1 MKRNIAIIAG
11 GDSQE
16 YEISLKSSEQVVK
29 LVDENLYNIY
39 VVKMRGK
46 SWLCL
51 YQNHELTIDK
61 NDFSFELPDKSKV
74 KIDFALI
81 IIHGTPG
88 EDGILQAY
96 FDLIKIPYSTCGFFE
111 SALSFNKNACKLFLK
126 EYGILSAEAV
136 IVRKNENFDINKI
149 TGKLSFPCFVK
160 PNEGGSS
167 FGTTKAKN
175 KEELKKSIEIALA
188 EDSEVIIEEF
198 IEGVEVTCGVIKT
211 KNNYYRLPPTEIVS
225 KNEFFDYEA
234 KYQGKSEEITPARI
248 SEIKINEC
256 QDISSRIY
264 DLLNCNGIVRI
275 DYIIKND
282 RFYFLEINTVPG
294 MSSASIIPQQA
305 RTAGIDLKKVYT
317 EIIEDCFL
325 CEKK

>member
-1 MKRNIAIIAG
+1 MKRNIAVIAG

-16 YEISLKSSEQVVK
+16 YEISLKSSVQVIS
-29 LVDENLYNIY
+29 LIDTSRYNTYTI
-39 VVKMRGK
+39 KMRGK

-51 YQNHELTIDK
+51 YQNQELTIDK
-61 NDFSFELPDKSKV
+61 NDFSFIIPDGSKV
-74 KIDFALI
+74 IIDFALI

-111 SALSFNKNACKLFLK
+111 SALTFNKNACKLFLK
-126 EYGILSAEAV
+126 DYGILSAEAV
-136 IVRKNENFDINKI
+136 IARRGEKI
-149 TGKLSFPCFVK
+149 DVDKIADKLSFPCFVK

-175 KEELKKSIEIALA
+175 KDDLKKSIELALA
-188 EDSEVIIEEF
+188 EDNEVIIEEF
-198 IEGVEVTCGVIKT
+198 IEGTEVTCGVIKT

-248 SEIKINEC
+248 SENKINEC

-264 DLLNCNGIVRI
+264 DLLNCHGIVRI

-305 RTAGIDLKKVYT
+305 KTANINLRDVYT
-317 EIIEDCFL
+317 EIIEDCFIHS
-325 CEKK
+325 K